1 MPKVSNFV
9 LILFVGAGG
18 FFGAISRYL
27 IATEVQKLSGALFPV
42 GTLSVNVL
50 GSFIIGFAA
59 MYFSQTIQPE
69 YKAFVITG
77 FLGALTTFSTF
88 SLENVTMLQDG
99 EFSKVAL
106 NIFLN
111 VTLTL
116 FATISAIAL
125 FKRVYG

>member
-1 MPKVSNFV
+1 MN
-9 LILFVGAGG
+9 LTLLLFIGAGG

-27 IATEVQKLSGALFPV
+27 IATNTQKMFDTFFPI
-42 GTLSVNVL
+42 GTLTVNVL

-59 MYFSQTIQPE
+59 MFFAQIVEPE

-99 EFSKVAL
+99 EITKVAL

-111 VTLTL
+111 ITLTL
-116 FATISAIAL
+116 TATLLAIML
-125 FKRVYG
+125 FKKIYA

>member
-1 MPKVSNFV
+1 MNIT
-9 LILFVGAGG
+9 LLLFIGAGG
-18 FFGAISRYL
+18 FFGAISRYI
-27 IATEVQKLSGALFPV
+27 IATNTQKMFDTFFPI

-59 MYFSQTIQPE
+59 MFFAQTVQPE

-99 EFSKVAL
+99 EITKVAL

-111 VTLTL
+111 ITLTL
-116 FATISAIAL
+116 SATLLAIML
-125 FKRVYG
+125 FKKLYA

>member
-1 MPKVSNFV
+1 MN
-9 LILFVGAGG
+9 LTLLFFIGAGG

-27 IATEVQKLSGALFPV
+27 IATNTQKMFDTFFPI

-59 MYFSQTIQPE
+59 MFFAQTIQPE

-88 SLENVTMLQDG
+88 SLENITMLQDG
-99 EFSKVAL
+99 EITKVAL

-111 VTLTL
+111 ITLTL
-116 FATISAIAL
+116 SATMLAIML
-125 FKRVYG
+125 FKKLYA